1 MTKVFHASNDILMN
15 SLESTVQPVPAPVS
29 MSNDAITQTNA
40 GGRHQ
45 KLMLFNLANAMS
57 TTPIMIGRK

>member
-1 MTKVFHASNDILMN
+1 MN

-29 MSNDAITQTNA
+29 MSNDAITQTRA

-57 TTPIMIGRK
+57 TPPIMIGRK